1 MNDLLTVEIVA
12 CRRQFSG
19 PEADAAF
26 VDLSFAF
33 HMDCMRVNGHRSR
46 PIIPNQGRVRDPLKE
61 QRQTALTPQVA
72 SEHEVQNEETVVVVL
87 ERIAH
92 VHDERVV
99 DLVRVNRI
107 TGNPRQPE
115 AKTVSCMKSGTEIRM
130 TDLFKQPPLL
140 NDVGDRSLFGT
151 LPLVNVL
158 QCEQLL

>member
-1 MNDLLTVEIVA
+1 MLSGLISLHAPISRLVTFTHLGEGSGNSPVDDLLTVEIVA

-19 PEADAAF
+19 PEADTPL

-72 SEHEVQNEETVVVVL
+72 SEHEVQNEEAVVVVL

-92 VHDERVV
+92 VHDERMV
-99 DLVRVNRI
+99 DLVRLNRI
-107 TGNPRQPE
+107 TGNQRDREP
-115 AKTVSCMKSGTEIRM
+115 
-130 TDLFKQPPLL
+130 KQS
-140 NDVGDRSLFGT
+140 V
-151 LPLVNVL
+151 
-158 QCEQLL
+158 Q